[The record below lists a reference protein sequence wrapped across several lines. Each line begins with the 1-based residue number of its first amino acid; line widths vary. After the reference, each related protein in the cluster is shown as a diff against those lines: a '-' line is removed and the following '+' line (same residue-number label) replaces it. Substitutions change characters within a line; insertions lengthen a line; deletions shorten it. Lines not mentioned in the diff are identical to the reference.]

1 MPRVNS
7 KGYVEAKQRTGV
19 WKNWWLVKHNQGNT
33 GYVVL
38 SQVQFPPKYIGKKV
52 KFLCQVIK
60 EKRRPSKNLYELKQ
74 ALKQRKP

>member
-52 KFLCQVIK
+52 NSYAKS
-60 EKRRPSKNLYELKQ
+60 SKKSGDPARTCKN
-74 ALKQRKP
+74 